1 MEEENK
7 KEEYKRRYLKRYI
20 RETNQ
25 SFVDYAQASIFN
37 QDEVG
42 FIKNNAQLQIAFFV
56 GAFIQVTLKSA
67 YGKYESVTLKKWLS
81 WQPFNKVNLLKIF
94 TRTTSEMRRLDLDH
108 PIATELRHEIENLK
122 LKKSPSASNAKVEF
136 CIYWG
141 MDAYEAFLTMLEE
154 SEAYQK
160 FVEEIKNKEK
170 KQ

>member
-1 MEEENK
+1 MTEDNK
-7 KEEYKRRYLKRYI
+7 KEEYKRKYLNRYI

-25 SFVDYAQASIFN
+25 SFVDYAQKSIFK

-42 FIKNNAQLQIAFFV
+42 FIQNNAQLQIAFLI
-56 GAFIQVTLKSA
+56 GAFIQVILKSA

-81 WQPFNKVNLLKIF
+81 WQPFNKVNLLKLF
-94 TRTTSEMRRLDLDH
+94 TRTTSEMRRLDLNH
-108 PIATELRHEIENLK
+108 PIATELCREIENLK

-141 MDAYEAFLTMLEE
+141 MDAYENFLTMLEE
-154 SEAYQK
+154 SEAYK
-160 FVEEIKNKEK
+160 EFVKELNNKEN